1 MLIAKNDIPT
11 ASGTSKRPG
20 CEECK
25 RLKEIQAENKQLQW
39 ECDTVIQIMDFLL
52 STIELW
58 AKQNGSIPLGSRSK
72 EDIEKEFADGKDK
85 IRTLF
90 NNLIETGE
98 PAFLDRLF
106 RVLNFPKDFQH
117 FL

>member
-1 MLIAKNDIPT
+1 MMKNNIPT
-11 ASGTSKRPG
+11 PPRATGQS
-20 CEECK
+20 ECK
-25 RLKEIQAENKQLQW
+25 DCELLKAVQTENKQLQW
-39 ECDTVIQIMDFLL
+39 EFDTVIQIMDFLL
-52 STIELW
+52 STIALW
-58 AKQNGSIPLGSRSK
+58 AKQYGSIPLGSQSE

-106 RVLNFPKDFQH
+106 RVLNLPQDFQH

>member
-1 MLIAKNDIPT
+1 MIKYNIPT
-11 ASGTSKRPG
+11 PHRKAGQSE
-20 CEECK
+20 CESCEL
-25 RLKEIQAENKQLQW
+25 LKAIQIENKQLQW

-58 AKQNGSIPLGSRSK
+58 AKMNGSIPSGSQSK

-90 NNLIETGE
+90 NDLIKTGE

-106 RVLNFPKDFQH
+106 RALNFPEDFQH
-117 FL
+117 LI